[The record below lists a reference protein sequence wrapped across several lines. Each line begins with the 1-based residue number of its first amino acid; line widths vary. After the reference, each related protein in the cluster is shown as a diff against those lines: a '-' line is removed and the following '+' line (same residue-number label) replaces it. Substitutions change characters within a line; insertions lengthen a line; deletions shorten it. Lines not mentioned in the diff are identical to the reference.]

1 MTVIHI
7 EGRAEKQYPEH
18 LMSLFRGRRF
28 IPANPPSFISYSGA
42 ELLIVSSPHTLEE
55 SLGKDGEKIEH
66 DLDEDAKAEKE
77 GVEGAIAEL
86 GLNKGDFEIEALEG
100 EWA

>member
-1 MTVIHI
+1 
-7 EGRAEKQYPEH
+7 
-18 LMSLFRGRRF
+18 
-28 IPANPPSFISYSGA
+28 
-42 ELLIVSSPHTLEE
+42 
-55 SLGKDGEKIEH
+55 LGKDGEKIEH

-77 GVEGAIAEL
+77 GVDGAIAEL

>member
-1 MTVIHI
+1 M
-7 EGRAEKQYPEH
+7 E
-18 LMSLFRGRRF
+18 LFRGRRF
-28 IPANPPSFISYSGA
+28 IPANPPSFLSYSGT
-42 ELLIVSSPHTLEE
+42 EILVVSSPHSLEE
-55 SLGKDGEKIEH
+55 SLGKDGETVEH

-77 GVEGAIAEL
+77 GVEGAMKEL